1 MIEKMEFTMIILI
14 LSGLALYWY
23 RLDLLY
29 PLFKN
34 IKWYKI
40 LFFELIELLA
50 IFCIL
55 TAIKLM
61 YLL

>member
-1 MIEKMEFTMIILI
+1 MEFTMIILI

-29 PLFKN
+29 SLFKN

-40 LFFELIELLA
+40 LFFEFIELLA
-50 IFCIL
+50 TFCIL

-61 YLL
+61 YYVAI